1 MDSNFKNLFAHNLDD
16 DFPTAHYNWKILVVD
31 DEKDVHEVTRL
42 AFESISF
49 EGKSLKLLNA
59 YSASQAKQILK
70 DEVDVAMV
78 LLDVVMETDSAGLD
92 LIKYIREELGN
103 SAIRIILRTGHPG
116 KAPERRVIREYDIN
130 DYWQKTDITADRL
143 YTLIVSGLRS
153 HKNYIALSDYS
164 ARLEKEIALRKEKE
178 NENENLIAELK
189 QALANIKTLSGFLP
203 ICTHCKKIRDDK
215 GKWNQ
220 LETYIYNHSDANFS
234 HSICPNC
241 AKQHYPDYDIYE
253 E

>member
-1 MDSNFKNLFAHNLDD
+1 MDSNFKNLFVHNLDD

-49 EGKSLKLLNA
+49 EGKSLKLLSA

-70 DEVDVAMV
+70 NEVDVAMV

-164 ARLEKEIALRKEKE
+164 TRLEKEIALRKEKE
-178 NENENLIAELK
+178 KENKKLIAELK
-189 QALANIKTLSGFLP
+189 LALANVKTLSGFLP